1 MRIISVRDDFEQVVL
16 QLVKAIPEVYLDYD
30 LDFVQLVE
38 YDNDRGLVAEYDI
51 VVVESDEY
59 EIVIGDVTVGTDLIV
74 EIDIY
79 PNEKELELTLDQ
91 VI

>member
-1 MRIISVRDDFEQVVL
+1 MRIISVRDDLEQVVL

-30 LDFVQLVE
+30 LDFVQLVK

-79 PNEKELELTLDQ
+79 PNEKELEID
-91 VI
+91 

>member
-1 MRIISVRDDFEQVVL
+1 MRIISVRDDLEQVVL

-79 PNEKELELTLDQ
+79 PNEKELEID
-91 VI
+91 

>member
-1 MRIISVRDDFEQVVL
+1 MRIISVRDDLEQVVL

-30 LDFVQLVE
+30 LDFIQLVK

-79 PNEKELELTLDQ
+79 PNEKELEID
-91 VI
+91 